1 MNSKWPKGIPYPTS
15 WLRAIALSA
24 TFFGIIHLFGRNIG
38 TARDIEKLA
47 TVAWFCEI
55 PLMAGYHYIAVQLA
69 EYLER
74 SRTDS
79 QNTRNIGSWQYWK
92 EGLAGFF
99 VLFLALI
106 VTAPIVDAIAPIS
119 YSISYYYRYARD
131 ADKAIFIYSIL
142 SAIASAYLYYWKIPS
157 RVKSL
162 LVFCWPLINS
172 YLKTQ
177 LLLYIPVIISVPI
190 LAAGSLVS
198 KLNLPGSLLVLAVFL
213 AIIMWLFATAAAFA
227 TIHYYGA
234 HWVNWIASWWPES
247 FPGYGN
253 LQQRKAQ
260 RHNASVNKSFI
271 YHETSWKL
279 AAHNLTVLI
288 YINVLSSIVSLPIY
302 IAISQ
307 ESSAEILEILG
318 GALYLIWTT
327 IAVILWHFWG
337 CKQAAKIMAA
347 NIITKTQ
354 TKAKTK
360 KGKSKTQK
368 VRSSKKLETPA
379 DPIEV
384 ELNQMSAE
392 FGMTSMRP
400 VRKNLHPEQTK
411 WYVFRGG
418 QAEGPYTREQ
428 LWLAQRITARSNVR
442 REGET
447 DWTRAGEIAELADF
461 IRSKS

>member
-24 TFFGIIHLFGRNIG
+24 TFFGIIHLFARNIG

-55 PLMAGYHYIAVQLA
+55 PLMAGYHYVAVQLTKH
-69 EYLER
+69 LER

-79 QNTRNIGSWQYWK
+79 QNTKNIGSWQHWK

-99 VLFLALI
+99 VLFLALVI
-106 VTAPIVDAIAPIS
+106 TRPIADAIAPIS
-119 YSISYYYRYARD
+119 YSISYYYRYHID

-142 SAIASAYLYYWKIPS
+142 STIASAYLYYWKISS

-162 LVFCWPLINS
+162 LLFCWPLINS

-177 LLLYIPVIISVPI
+177 LLLYIPLIICLPI
-190 LAAGSLVS
+190 LAAALVS
-198 KLNLPGSLLVLAVFL
+198 QLNLSGLLLVLAVFL
-213 AIIMWLFATAAAFA
+213 TIIMWFFSTAAAFA
-227 TIHYYGA
+227 AIHYYGA
-234 HWVNWIASWWPES
+234 HWANWIASWWPES

-253 LQQRKAQ
+253 LQQRKFQ
-260 RHNASVNKSFI
+260 RHNASVSKSFI

-279 AAHNLTVLI
+279 AAHDFTVLI
-288 YINVLSSIVSLPIY
+288 YTNLLSSIVSLPIY
-302 IAISQ
+302 IAISK
-307 ESSAEILEILG
+307 ESSTEILEILA

-327 IAVILWHFWG
+327 IAVILWHYWG
-337 CKQAAKIMAA
+337 RKQAAKIMGA
-347 NIITKTQ
+347 NITKTKSKPKQ
-354 TKAKTK
+354 
-360 KGKSKTQK
+360 GKSKTK
-368 VRSSKKLETPA
+368 NFRSSKKLETPA
-379 DPIEV
+379 DSIEM

-392 FGMTSMRP
+392 FGMTLMRP
-400 VRKNLHPEQTK
+400 IRKNTNPEETK
-411 WYVFRGG
+411 WYVFRSG

-428 LWLAQRITARSNVR
+428 LWLSQRITARSNVR

-447 DWTRAGEIAELADF
+447 DWTRAGKIAELASF

>member
-1 MNSKWPKGIPYPTS
+1 MNSKWPKGLPYPTS

-38 TARDIEKLA
+38 TARNIEKLA

-69 EYLER
+69 EHLER

-79 QNTRNIGSWQYWK
+79 QNTRNIGSWQHWK
-92 EGLAGFF
+92 EGLAAFL
-99 VLFLALI
+99 VLFLALV
-106 VTAPIVDAIAPIS
+106 VTGPIADAIAPIS
-119 YSISYYYRYARD
+119 YSMSYYYRYARD
-131 ADKAIFIYSIL
+131 ADKALFIYSIL
-142 SAIASAYLYYWKIPS
+142 STIASAYLYYWKIPS
-157 RVKSL
+157 RFKSL

-177 LLLYIPVIISVPI
+177 LLLYIPLISCLPI

-198 KLNLPGSLLVLAVFL
+198 KLNLPGSLLVLTVFL
-213 AIIMWLFATAAAFA
+213 AIIMWLFSTAAAFA
-227 TIHYYGA
+227 AIHYYGA
-234 HWVNWIASWWPES
+234 HWANWIARWWPES

-253 LQQRKAQ
+253 LQQRKSQ
-260 RHNASVNKSFI
+260 RHNASVSKSFI

-279 AAHNLTVLI
+279 AAHDLTVLI
-288 YINVLSSIVSLPIY
+288 YANVLSSIVSLPIY
-302 IAISQ
+302 IEISN
-307 ESSAEILEILG
+307 ELSTEILEMLG
-318 GALYLIWTT
+318 VALYLIWTT

-337 CKQAAKIMAA
+337 RKQARKIMAA
-347 NIITKTQ
+347 NITKTK
-354 TKAKTK
+354 TKAKAK

-368 VRSSKKLETPA
+368 VKSYKKLETPA
-379 DPIEV
+379 DPIEI

-400 VRKNLHPEQTK
+400 VRKDINPDQTQ
-411 WYVFRGG
+411 WYVFRSG

>member
-55 PLMAGYHYIAVQLA
+55 PLMAGYHYVAVQLA
-69 EYLER
+69 KHLER

-79 QNTRNIGSWQYWK
+79 QNTRNIGSWQHWK

-99 VLFLALI
+99 VVFLALV
-106 VTAPIVDAIAPIS
+106 VTGPIADAIAPIS

-227 TIHYYGA
+227 AIHYYGA

-288 YINVLSSIVSLPIY
+288 YINVLSSIVSLPVY

-337 CKQAAKIMAA
+337 RKQAAKIMAA

-354 TKAKTK
+354 TKAKAK